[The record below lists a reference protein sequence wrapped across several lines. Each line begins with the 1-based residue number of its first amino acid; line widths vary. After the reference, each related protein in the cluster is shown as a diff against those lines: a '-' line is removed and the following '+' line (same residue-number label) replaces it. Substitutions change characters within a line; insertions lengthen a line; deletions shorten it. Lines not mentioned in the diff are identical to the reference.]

1 MRIIRFLLFFLHKKV
16 TAPTTQ
22 PYPVARNTY
31 GSVMDAF
38 SPSAGAKGGID
49 DEVDCIIMHFYRM
62 SSGKA

>member
-1 MRIIRFLLFFLHKKV
+1 MKKV

-38 SPSAGAKGGID
+38 SPRPVPKEALMMKLI
-49 DEVDCIIMHFYRM
+49 VL
-62 SSGKA
+62 